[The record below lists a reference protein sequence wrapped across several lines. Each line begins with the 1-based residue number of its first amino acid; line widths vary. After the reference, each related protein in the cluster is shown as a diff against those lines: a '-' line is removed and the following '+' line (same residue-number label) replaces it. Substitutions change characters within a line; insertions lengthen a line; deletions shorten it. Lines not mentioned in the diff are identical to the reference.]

1 MLRSQH
7 CLLRIAEK
15 DVSMIGSSRFPLV
28 AARAI
33 IVLAYLPVF
42 AAERALLMRVF
53 PTDVSWGEISLAE
66 GPPTE
71 VSIREDRIAY
81 PFSLMIAC
89 TQHQRREDLNDAKE
103 QAIVT
108 PLRRRG
114 AIYFS
119 AQLPGGRNAWK
130 AVIAK
135 LRARLAGLTPETFG
149 TFAQTFG
156 TALIGAEPAVE
167 GSFEGLICMT
177 VEGQSDQ
184 GWEVHRRIDK
194 NGGVA
199 TGASGFPDSRP
210 VCSKLVGALEGEAP
224 LDVLISRLEV
234 RAQREESLTVDDIH
248 ATGEGHAAWP
258 PGAGIEYAEAPEGA
272 KRYTSSGGESGA
284 AWYDEIRP
292 ARDDGP
298 PTTRKPYLLRAKAR
312 NATIP
317 TSELDSDAL
326 LSRWVWRVRDVT
338 LGTEPKTS
346 DHDVAVL
353 DAAFLFVEAHGRT
366 DQEQFEG
373 TIARDFASSDKQP
386 GPELLQGLIKL
397 HLRGLGADA
406 MYVVFCEPTRPREAT
421 YCVASACSQILN
433 AEDFCSAL
441 ASRLDV
447 TSRR

>member
-194 NGGVA
+194 TWWRGDWRIRVPRFQARLLETRRCARRRG
-199 TGASGFPDSRP
+199 T
-210 VCSKLVGALEGEAP
+210 VG
-224 LDVLISRLEV
+224 RL
-234 RAQREESLTVDDIH
+234 
-248 ATGEGHAAWP
+248 
-258 PGAGIEYAEAPEGA
+258 
-272 KRYTSSGGESGA
+272 
-284 AWYDEIRP
+284 
-292 ARDDGP
+292 
-298 PTTRKPYLLRAKAR
+298 
-312 NATIP
+312 
-317 TSELDSDAL
+317 
-326 LSRWVWRVRDVT
+326 
-338 LGTEPKTS
+338 
-346 DHDVAVL
+346 
-353 DAAFLFVEAHGRT
+353 
-366 DQEQFEG
+366 
-373 TIARDFASSDKQP
+373 DFAS
-386 GPELLQGLIKL
+386 
-397 HLRGLGADA
+397 
-406 MYVVFCEPTRPREAT
+406 
-421 YCVASACSQILN
+421 
-433 AEDFCSAL
+433 
-441 ASRLDV
+441 
-447 TSRR
+447 